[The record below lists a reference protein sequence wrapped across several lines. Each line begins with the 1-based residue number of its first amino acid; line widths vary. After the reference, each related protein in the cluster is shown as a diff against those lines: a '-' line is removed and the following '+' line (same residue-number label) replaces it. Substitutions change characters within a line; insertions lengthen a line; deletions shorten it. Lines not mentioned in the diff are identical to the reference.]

1 MPKPTATTKTCQKK
15 EHRRFAALLGIRRR
29 GRFLNG
35 FDRVFV
41 DEDGFSI
48 YLYSQGIGVEFQESA
63 RKGGTVQELDQDLLP
78 HEAFFR
84 VLGLRRLFPMPGL
97 ALLDDWVRIQTYP
110 LLCKACKMAFPKS
123 SAASGP
129 EAVIR
134 FPSLSTLAP
143 V

>member
-1 MPKPTATTKTCQKK
+1 M
-15 EHRRFAALLGIRRR
+15 
-29 GRFLNG
+29 
-35 FDRVFV
+35 FV
-41 DEDGFSI
+41 DEDGFPI
-48 YLYSQGIGVEFQESA
+48 HFQGEGIEMELQNRPGE
-63 RKGGTVQELDQDLLP
+63 GGAIHEPDQDFLPNEALL
-78 HEAFFR
+78 R

-110 LLCKACKMAFPKS
+110 LLCKACKTAFPKS